1 MPAPKDVFVLCEDD
15 YNRIE
20 GMLMAFGRAL
30 DTIFERRK
38 IEPQSS
44 PEDSEDFDPVAEKA
58 IRDYF

>member
-1 MPAPKDVFVLCEDD
+1 MPTPKDVFVLCEDD

-20 GMLMAFGRAL
+20 GMLMAFGRAI

-38 IEPQSS
+38 IEPRSL
-44 PEDSEDFDPVAEKA
+44 PDDTEDFDPVAEKA